1 LPTTYAQ
8 QWSLN
13 VQQDVGFGVLQ
24 AGYVGNHVLD
34 ILTNGVI
41 TPRNINPTLDAFG
54 TRPIPGI
61 GNIFDV
67 GTYPQSTYNA
77 LQVTFMRNLSRGLLL
92 NANYTWSH
100 EIDNVIGFFKDYQN
114 FRDLNADRA
123 SGDQDIRHNFTFD
136 AVYDVPSFRTFLG
149 EGLPHWIADGWQL
162 NTLTQIRTGFPVNV
176 TVTGGIFGGAL
187 RPNLV
192 PGVPTRPSNFN
203 VPNNQFNAAAFS
215 FPAPGTFGNLGRNA
229 LRGPGFAQVDFSVF
243 KNTKLTESQSIQFRM
258 ELFNLFNHANFAD
271 PGGGLNADMTTGG
284 SLNPT
289 AFFGRSVSTV
299 GNQLGGLLGAGGP
312 RQIQFSARY
321 IF

>member
-1 LPTTYAQ
+1 M
-8 QWSLN
+8 
-13 VQQDVGFGVLQ
+13 
-24 AGYVGNHVLD
+24 
-34 ILTNGVI
+34 TNGVI

-61 GNIFDV
+61 GSIFEI

-77 LQVTFMRNLSRGLLL
+77 LQVTFKRNLSRGLRF

-114 FRDLNADRA
+114 YQNLNADRA
-123 SGDQDIRHNFTFD
+123 SGDQDIRQNLTFD
-136 AVYDVPSFRTFLG
+136 ASYDVPSFRRYLG
-149 EGLPHWIADGWQL
+149 DGLPRWIADGWQFNAL
-162 NTLTQIRTGFPVNV
+162 SQIRTGFPVNV

-192 PGVPTRPSNFN
+192 SGVSTRPSNYSL
-203 VPNNQFNAAAFS
+203 PSNQFNINAFS
-215 FPAPGTFGNLGRNA
+215 LPAAGTFGNLGRNA

-243 KNTKLTESQSIQFRM
+243 KNTKLTETQALQLRV
-258 ELFNLFNHANFAD
+258 EVFNLFNHANFAD
-271 PGGGLNADMTTGG
+271 PSGGINADSFSG

-289 AFFGRSVSTV
+289 AFFGQSISTV

-312 RQIQFSARY
+312 RQIQLSVRY